1 MTEAAGRSCCGRS
14 DSSVLE
20 FVFQLDSLVYAE
32 VVDHVMQPIPV
43 ATRSKAW
50 DCGRL
55 LAGIM
60 GSNTAGSL
68 DVCVM

>member
-1 MTEAAGRSCCGRS
+1 MLA
-14 DSSVLE
+14 
-20 FVFQLDSLVYAE
+20 FVFKMDSLVYAK

-43 ATRSKAW
+43 STRFKAW

-60 GSNTAGSL
+60 GSNTAGGL
-68 DVCVM
+68 DVCVL